1 MHIIKL
7 KCQKILSS
15 FRYSLESK
23 MTKIKKYTD
32 VSSLWSDYKNGL
44 QFYILKKVKDKDI
57 SNNLSHEVLM
67 KIYNSCCS
75 NNEIKNIRSWMFQIA
90 HNTTIDYLKKE
101 NKFTNEVPEI
111 FEKDEN
117 NSYKEAEEL
126 MKPLIELLPEKYA
139 VPLQLADIEEIKQ
152 VEVSKKLN
160 LSLTATKSRIQRAR
174 KLLKE
179 KIIECCNLEL
189 DKKGNLLSLEIK
201 QSCEPLQN
209 HLKKE

>member
-1 MHIIKL
+1 
-7 KCQKILSS
+7 
-15 FRYSLESK
+15 
-23 MTKIKKYTD
+23 MTKIKKYID

-57 SNNLSHEVLM
+57 ANNLSHEVLM

-75 NNEIKNIRSWMFQIA
+75 NNEIKNVRSWMFQIA

-101 NKFTNEVPEI
+101 NKYTNEVPEI

-117 NSYKEAEEL
+117 NSYKDAEEL

-139 VPLQLADIEEIKQ
+139 VPLRLSDIEEIKQ
-152 VEVSKKLN
+152 VEVSKKIN

-179 KIIECCNLEL
+179 KIIECCNLDL
-189 DKKGNLLSLEIK
+189 DEKGNLLSLEIK
-201 QSCEPLQN
+201 QSCEPLRN
-209 HLKKE
+209 HLKKNKY